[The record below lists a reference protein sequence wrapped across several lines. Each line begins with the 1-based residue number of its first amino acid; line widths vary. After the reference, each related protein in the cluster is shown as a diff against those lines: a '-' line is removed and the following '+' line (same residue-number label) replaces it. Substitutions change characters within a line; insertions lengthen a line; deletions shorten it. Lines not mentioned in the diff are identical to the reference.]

1 MISNA
6 PVDVPLNRDAAALV
20 HRARDIAAQ
29 RRGLQPTST
38 DLLHAMLEMQP
49 GLIPNGPSVAAGIS
63 ADGNDATSLP
73 LARILI
79 NANREAQSLGH
90 YQVGPT
96 HLLLAMLYSDSPSTA
111 APLQHAGLTLFD
123 VRQKLQGLVAAGE
136 QTYRRRMPSTRGV
149 LGISPVFLGLVAVAG
164 ASGAWLWRLGVDG
177 GPLAV
182 PLTLVF
188 VVAGW
193 IVSLCI
199 HEFGHAIVAYLGGD
213 RAVAE
218 AGYLTLNPLRYT
230 NATMSLVLPVIF
242 LLIGGIAMPGG
253 AVYINHSVLRSKTW
267 SSAVSLAGPFG
278 TFICWLVIAAAF
290 TVSIRY
296 NLITDGNI
304 FFFGALAAL
313 GFYMTFAVII
323 NLVPVPGLDG
333 FGIIRP
339 WLPYPWQYSA
349 MRYGTIAIFGV
360 YAALWFVA
368 PVRSA
373 FFGLILSLTTQVN
386 IPIELISFG
395 LHNLR
400 ML

>member
-6 PVDVPLNRDAAALV
+6 LVDVPLNRDAAALV
-20 HRARDIAAQ
+20 HRARDLAAQ
-29 RRGLQPTST
+29 RGAPQPTST
-38 DLLHAMLEMQP
+38 DLLGAMLELQP
-49 GLIPNGPSVAAGIS
+49 RLIPNRQSVAVGIS
-63 ADGNDATSLP
+63 ADGKEATSLP
-73 LARILI
+73 LGRVLI

-90 YQVGPT
+90 HQVGPA

-111 APLQHAGLTLFD
+111 GPLQQAGLTLYD
-123 VRQKLQGLVAAGE
+123 VRQRLQGMVAKGQE
-136 QTYRRRMPSTRGV
+136 TYRRRMPSTRGV
-149 LGISPVFLGLVAVAG
+149 LGISPVFLGLVAVAAG
-164 ASGAWLWRLGVDG
+164 SGAWLWRLGDG

-193 IVSLCI
+193 IISLCI

-213 RAVAE
+213 RAVAT

-242 LLIGGIAMPGG
+242 LLLGGIAMPGG
-253 AVYINHSVLRSKTW
+253 AVYINHSALRTKAW
-267 SSAVSLAGPFG
+267 SSAVSLAGPLG
-278 TFICWLVIAAAF
+278 TFICWLVVAAMF
-290 TVSIRY
+290 TLSLRFD
-296 NLITDGNI
+296 LITQANL
-304 FFFGALAAL
+304 FFYAALAAL
-313 GFYMTFAVII
+313 GFYLTFAVII

-339 WLPYPWQYSA
+339 WLPYPWQNAA
-349 MRYGTIAIFGV
+349 MRYGTVAILGV
-360 YAALWFVA
+360 YLALWFVA
-368 PVRSA
+368 PVRGA
-373 FFGLILSLTTQVN
+373 FFGLIFSLTTQVN